1 MTDDASRP
9 PTGPPPGQPSSHP
22 PDPPNSSPPPGLRNT
37 AQSGAAAVTRL
48 LLEDP
53 DLHRP
58 VLTALA
64 RAARLAEAQD
74 PTARGP
80 KAALARAITAAD
92 RPGRPATL
100 IADLRVFARLTLRE
114 CADLLRSPR
123 WLLRQVWRGQR
134 KALFDAARRPP
145 RDAPPE

>member
-1 MTDDASRP
+1 MTDDACRP
-9 PTGPPPGQPSSHP
+9 PTGPPPGQPPGH
-22 PDPPNSSPPPGLRNT
+22 PNSSPPRGISNP
-37 AQSGAAAVTRL
+37 AQRGAAAVTRL
-48 LLEDP
+48 LLQDR

-64 RAARLAEAQD
+64 REVRLAAAQD
-74 PTARGP
+74 PAARGA
-80 KAALARAITAAD
+80 KAALARAITAQD

-114 CADLLRSPR
+114 CADLLHSPR

-134 KALFDAARRPP
+134 KALFAAARSPP
-145 RDAPPE
+145 RDAPRG